1 MKEKRATDRFK
12 PVKAITICL
21 ESDEGLPAFGVV
33 ANISDG
39 GACVITD
46 VGAVGLDVGA
56 DVKLTLS
63 FSPNYQTVLTTGKLR
78 WIQQDR
84 CGVQFEPGPRMD
96 DRLKSLIADNTVA

>member
-21 ESDEGLPAFGVV
+21 ESDAGLPAFGVV

-39 GACVITD
+39 GACVLTD
-46 VGAVGLDVGA
+46 VGGAGYSVGA

-63 FSPNYQTVLTTGKLR
+63 FSPSYQSVLATGKLR
-78 WIQQDR
+78 WIQQER
-84 CGVQFEPGPRMD
+84 CGVQFELGPRMD
-96 DRLKSLIADNTVA
+96 DRLKSLIADSAVA

>member
-1 MKEKRATDRFK
+1 VKEKRATDRFK

-21 ESDEGLPAFGVV
+21 ETDEGLPAFGVV

-46 VGAVGLDVGA
+46 VRAVGLDVGA
-56 DVKLTLS
+56 NVKLTLS
-63 FSPNYQTVLTTGKLR
+63 FSPNYQTVLTTGKLC
-78 WIQQDR
+78 WVLQDR

-96 DRLKSLIADNTVA
+96 DLKPLIAGSAAA

>member
-12 PVKAITICL
+12 PVKAITMCL
-21 ESDEGLPAFGVV
+21 ESDAGLPAFGVV
-33 ANISDG
+33 ANISEG
-39 GACVITD
+39 GACVMTD

-63 FSPNYQTVLTTGKLR
+63 FFPVYQTVLTTGKLC
-78 WIQQDR
+78 WIQPDR

-96 DRLKSLIADNTVA
+96 DLKPLIADSTAA